1 MRLRVWNSQSFCYII
16 RTEMTT
22 RLDRIAKQRQQKLE
36 RLRARG
42 IDPYPHRYHRSHT
55 TQQAIELLKKK
66 EEGLGKAKALE
77 VKVAGRIT
85 AKRMMGKSSFFDIRD
100 GSGKIQLLFQDID
113 RFDEGLRELFKDL
126 DIGDIIGVKGNL
138 LRTKSGEPTVWVA
151 DFTLL
156 AKSLQPLPEKWHGLS
171 DIDKRYRQR
180 YLDLIAST
188 EVKELFRVRSQVIT
202 AIRQFLN
209 QRGFI
214 EVETPVLQ
222 PSAGGALARPFTTHH
237 HALDQD
243 FYLRIALELHLKR
256 LIIGGLDKV
265 YELGRTFRNEGVS
278 TKHNPEF
285 TMLESYEAY
294 ADYNDVM
301 DMLEEMV
308 SQVCKEVLG
317 TTKIQYGEHTIDLKP
332 PWPRL
337 SLRQAVKE
345 YSSIDFVKYP
355 TADGL
360 RDRMRPKMTELGLEV
375 DPEKNW
381 ARLVDEL
388 ISTFVEPNLIRPTF
402 LRDYP
407 VSMSPLA
414 KTKQGEDR
422 VVERFEA
429 FAGGMEIANA
439 FTELNDPQEQR
450 ERFQQQQKERRVAD
464 EITETIDED
473 YLLALEYGM
482 PPTGGLGVGID
493 RLVMLLTNQQ
503 SIREVILFPQL
514 REKT

>member
-1 MRLRVWNSQSFCYII
+1 MS
-16 RTEMTT
+16 T
-22 RLDRIAKQRQQKLE
+22 RLDRINQQRQQKLE

-42 IDPYPHRYHRSHT
+42 INPYPSRYHCRHT
-55 TQQAIELLKKK
+55 AREAIARLEEK
-66 EEGLGKAKALE
+66 EAGARKSQ
-77 VKVAGRIT
+77 KVSIAGRLMAI
-85 AKRMMGKSSFFDIRD
+85 RRMGKSAFADLRD
-100 GSGKIQLLFQDID
+100 RSGKIQLLFQDID
-113 RFDEGLRELFKDL
+113 KFDEKPRELFQNL
-126 DIGDIIGVKGNL
+126 DIGDIIGVEGNL
-138 LRTKSGEPTVWVA
+138 LRTKSGEPTVRA
-151 DFTLL
+151 GEFTLL

-171 DIDKRYRQR
+171 DVDTRYRQR
-180 YLDLIAST
+180 YLDLISNPET
-188 EVKELFRVRSQVIT
+188 KEIFKARSQVIT
-202 AIRQFLN
+202 AIRQFLD

-222 PSAGGALARPFTTHH
+222 AAAGGALARPFVTHH
-237 HALDQD
+237 HSLDQD
-243 FYLRIALELHLKR
+243 FYLRIAPELYLKR
-256 LIIGGLDKV
+256 LIVGGMDRV
-265 YELGRTFRNEGVS
+265 YELGRIFRNEGIS

-301 DMLEEMV
+301 KMLEEMV
-308 SQVCKEVLG
+308 SQVSQTVLG
-317 TTKIQYGEHTIDLKP
+317 TTKIKSGKDTIDLKP

-337 SLRQAVKE
+337 GLREAVEE
-345 YSSIDFVKYP
+345 YSGIDFVKYP

-360 RDRMRPKMTELGLEV
+360 RDRMKPRMQKLGLEV

-388 ISTFVEPNLIRPTF
+388 LSTFVEPNLISPTF

-414 KTKQGEDR
+414 KTKPGEDR

-439 FTELNDPQEQR
+439 FTELNDPAEQR
-450 ERFQQQQKERRVAD
+450 QRFLEQQKEHHTKS

-482 PPTGGLGVGID
+482 PPAGGLGVGID
-493 RLVMLLTNQQ
+493 RLVMLLTNQP

-514 REKT
+514 REKP